1 MEFVA
6 LKKNYI
12 FMNQNLEEEKLKNQ
26 NIGMELINMVNE
38 NKALHDEMNDMYKK
52 TGATSDEN
60 HRFLSKMEKLENE
73 NQEQR

>member
-1 MEFVA
+1 
-6 LKKNYI
+6 
-12 FMNQNLEEEKLKNQ
+12 
-26 NIGMELINMVNE
+26 MELINMVNE